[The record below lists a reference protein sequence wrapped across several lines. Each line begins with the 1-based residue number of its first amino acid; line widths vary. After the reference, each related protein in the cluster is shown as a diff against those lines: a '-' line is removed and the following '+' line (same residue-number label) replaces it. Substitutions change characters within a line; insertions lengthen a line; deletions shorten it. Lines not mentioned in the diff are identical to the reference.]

1 MVQIRVVIKFNRP
14 IPREKL
20 KLLIFDLDGT
30 LVDSRL
36 DLANSI
42 NAMLRNFDRP
52 ELPLETIAGYVG
64 DGAPTLVR
72 RALGDPSDQAF
83 LSSALEYFLL
93 YYREHKLDHTLIY
106 DGILPALQQISAYKN
121 GTPRR
126 LAVLSN
132 KPVNPSRQIV
142 KALGLGD
149 FFFQVYGG
157 NSFPTKKPDPLGVNT
172 LRNEIGCAAEE
183 TIIIGDS
190 DIDVLTARNAGIWS
204 CGVTYGFAPHSF
216 LPTPPDVLLDSPVE
230 LIELLHGASDPNGSS
245 NPTST
250 PAPTAAS
257 T

>member
-1 MVQIRVVIKFNRP
+1 
-14 IPREKL
+14 
-20 KLLIFDLDGT
+20 
-30 LVDSRL
+30 
-36 DLANSI
+36 
-42 NAMLRNFDRP
+42 MLSMFERP

-64 DGAPTLVR
+64 DGGRTVVR
-72 RALGDPSDQAF
+72 GVLGDPSDQAF
-83 LSSALEYFLL
+83 LIIALEYFLL

-121 GTPRR
+121 GTPRQ

-172 LRNEIGCAAEE
+172 LRNESGCAPEE

-190 DIDVLTARNAGIWS
+190 AIDVLTARNPSLWTS
-204 CGVTYGFAPHSF
+204 R
-216 LPTPPDVLLDSPVE
+216 LP
-230 LIELLHGASDPNGSS
+230 
-245 NPTST
+245 
-250 PAPTAAS
+250 
-257 T
+257 